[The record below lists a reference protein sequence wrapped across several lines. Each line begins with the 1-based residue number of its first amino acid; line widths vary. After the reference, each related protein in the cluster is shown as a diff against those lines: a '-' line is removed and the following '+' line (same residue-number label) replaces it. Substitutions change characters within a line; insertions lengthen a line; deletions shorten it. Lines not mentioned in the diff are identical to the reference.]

1 MHLNIGIISE
11 EITYMMIC
19 ATFQVNFVEKV
30 NFYNSYKKLAINYL
44 RFEYDSYIL
53 IQNWLWS

>member
-1 MHLNIGIISE
+1 MSK